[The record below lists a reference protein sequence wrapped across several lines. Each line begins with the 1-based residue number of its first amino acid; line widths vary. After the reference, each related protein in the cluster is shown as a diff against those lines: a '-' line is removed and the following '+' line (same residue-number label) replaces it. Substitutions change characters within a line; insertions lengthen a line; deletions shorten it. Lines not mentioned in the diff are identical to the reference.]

1 MMTTIHTEAE
11 LEAQWRQAYAELRQA
26 EIKLQLVQNQL
37 EQLMERGSLSFHY
50 FDKLRSEE
58 IELSLQVEDLRRT
71 EEQTRL
77 NFIHHE

>member
-1 MMTTIHTEAE
+1 MTTIHTEAD
-11 LEAQWRQAYAELRQA
+11 LETQWRQAYAELRQA

-37 EQLMERGSLSFHY
+37 GQLMERGSLSFHY
-50 FDKLRSEE
+50 LDKLRSEE

>member
-1 MMTTIHTEAE
+1 MTTTHTEVE
-11 LEAQWRQAYAELRQA
+11 LEQEWRQAHAEPRQA
-26 EIKLQLVQNQL
+26 EIKLQMVQMQL

-58 IELSLQVEDLRRT
+58 IELSLQVEELRRT
-71 EEQTRL
+71 EEQARL